1 MCLLSYVSSQVPG
14 LRSSL
19 LTSKDQDSPETRLAW
34 PGGLARREARTSQ
47 MERFQSYCGPGRA
60 WREIVFKWTIIKTL
74 LRLRVLSGFS
84 ETNHTKWFLVRLLKI
99 SRKNLNSSF
108 ARIITR
114 SQREREREEKYPGL
128 LMTGRGRQWEM
139 SLLPSDVTYL
149 GKLLSLTVRF
159 NLVIYYSY
167 NSLCRN
173 YLSLVIWV
181 I

>member
-1 MCLLSYVSSQVPG
+1 MCLLSYVSYQA
-14 LRSSL
+14 RSSL

-114 SQREREREEKYPGL
+114 SQRERERREISRALDDWEGKAVRNVPATQWRDL
-128 LMTGRGRQWEM
+128 PWQTFVFDRQ
-139 SLLPSDVTYL
+139 
-149 GKLLSLTVRF
+149 
-159 NLVIYYSY
+159 I
-167 NSLCRN
+167 
-173 YLSLVIWV
+173 
-181 I
+181 